1 MPKDKIFLSLVFA
14 TLKNI
19 SAFLNYNEI
28 SRYNEITL
36 YKQRNF
42 VILSIMTSEIPF
54 QSINSLIVRKS
65 PLQETLKAIVS
76 QVSSYEDI
84 ALVRIWL
91 IDKGDICETCVM
103 RAECPN
109 QEKCLHL
116 TASEGNAQNGEKNW
130 LETNGRF
137 QRFPIGVRKIG
148 LTAQSDK
155 PLLLNNLDKENT
167 DWIVKKDWIKK
178 ENIIGFVAFPLKF
191 EDDILGVIGVFSR
204 QNIKKKSFDWLK
216 IYAEQASIAIA
227 NARAFE
233 EIEKLRQKLEDE
245 NDYLKEEIQEVSQ
258 HKFLIGKSPVWAK
271 ILQQIELVGT
281 SDATVLLTGES
292 GTGKEMVAR
301 ALHEASLR
309 KNAPLVK
316 VNCAA
321 ISNELFESE
330 FFGHI
335 KGAFTGAFKDRIG
348 RFQLADGGTI
358 FLDEIGELPLQ
369 MQGKLLR
376 VLQEK
381 QFERVGED
389 RTRTVDVRVI
399 AATNRDLWAE
409 VEAGNFR
416 QDLFYRLSVFPI
428 HLPPLRERIEDIEP
442 LTQHFLRQFSA
453 KMHCEV
459 FKLTDDDIKK
469 LQSYSYPGNV
479 RELQN
484 IVERAIILAQCNR
497 LNFTMPQV
505 LNRMIV
511 TENDEISVKKSILT
525 YEELKDLERE
535 NIIQALQK
543 SSYRIYGNEGA
554 AEILG
559 SKPTTLISRI
569 KALEIPMRPNLFN

>member
-1 MPKDKIFLSLVFA
+1 
-14 TLKNI
+14 
-19 SAFLNYNEI
+19 
-28 SRYNEITL
+28 
-36 YKQRNF
+36 
-42 VILSIMTSEIPF
+42 MTSEIPF
-54 QSINSLIVRKS
+54 QSINSLIIRKS

-91 IDKGDICETCVM
+91 IDKGDICENCVM

-116 TASEGNAQNGEKNW
+116 TASEGNTKTGEKIW
-130 LETNGRF
+130 SEIEGGF
-137 QRFPIGVRKIG
+137 KRFPIGVRKIG
-148 LTAQSDK
+148 FVGENGKSVYLD
-155 PLLLNNLDKENT
+155 NLQTTKNA
-167 DWIVKKDWIKK
+167 WIVREDWIKAEK
-178 ENIIGFVAFPLKF
+178 VDGFAAHPLKF
-191 EDDILGVIGVFSR
+191 QDDILGVIAVFSR
-204 QNIKKKSFDWLK
+204 KNISTESFEWLRVF
-216 IYAEQASIAIA
+216 AEQASIAIA

-245 NDYLKEEIQEVSQ
+245 NDYLKEEIEETAQ

-281 SDATVLLTGES
+281 SDATVLITGES

-301 ALHEASLR
+301 ALHEASPR

-358 FLDEIGELPLQ
+358 FLDEIGELPLR

-389 RTRTVDVRVI
+389 RTRTVDVRVV

-428 HLPPLRERIEDIEP
+428 HLPPLRERLEDIEP
-442 LTQHFLRQFSA
+442 LTKHFLTQFAA

-484 IVERAIILAQCNR
+484 IVERAIILARCNR
-497 LNFTMPQV
+497 LNFTLPQV

-511 TENDEISVKKSILT
+511 TENEEVTPKNSILT
-525 YEELKDLERE
+525 YLELKTLERE

-543 SSYRIYGNEGA
+543 SGYRIYGKEGA

-569 KALEIPMRPNLFN
+569 KALEIPMRPQ

>member
-1 MPKDKIFLSLVFA
+1 
-14 TLKNI
+14 
-19 SAFLNYNEI
+19 
-28 SRYNEITL
+28 
-36 YKQRNF
+36 
-42 VILSIMTSEIPF
+42 MTSEIAF
-54 QSINSLIVRKS
+54 NSINELIVRKS
-65 PLQETLKAIVS
+65 PVRETLQAIVS
-76 QVSSYEDI
+76 QVLKQEEF
-84 ALVRIWL
+84 ALARIWL

-103 RAECPN
+103 RPECPS
-109 QEKCLHL
+109 QIRCLHL
-116 TASEGNAQNGEKNW
+116 TASEGKSLTGEICW
-130 LETNGRF
+130 GEIDGRF
-137 QRFPIGVRKIG
+137 KRFPIGVRKIG
-148 LTAQSDK
+148 FVGENGKSVHLD
-155 PLLLNNLDKENT
+155 NLQTTKNA
-167 DWIVKKDWIKK
+167 WIVREDWIKS
-178 ENIIGFVAFPLKF
+178 ENIDGFAAHPLKF
-191 EDDILGVIGVFSR
+191 QDDILGVIAVFSR
-204 QNIKKKSFDWLK
+204 KNISQESFEWLRVF
-216 IYAEQASIAIA
+216 AEQASIAIA

-245 NDYLKEEIQEVSQ
+245 NDYLKEEIEETTQ
-258 HKFLIGKSPVWAK
+258 HKFLIGKSPVWTK

-309 KNAPLVK
+309 KDKPLVK

-335 KGAFTGAFKDRIG
+335 KGAFTGAFKDRTG

-369 MQGKLLR
+369 TQGKLLR

-389 RTRTVDVRVI
+389 RTRTVDVRII
-399 AATNRDLWAE
+399 AATNRDLWKE

-442 LTQHFLRQFSA
+442 LTEHFLRQFA
-453 KMHCEV
+453 VKMRSEV
-459 FKLTDDDIKK
+459 FKLNADDIKT
-469 LQSYSYPGNV
+469 LQNYSYPGNV

-497 LNFTMPQV
+497 LNFTIPQV

-511 TENDEISVKKSILT
+511 SEFEEKEVRKSILT
-525 YEELKDLERE
+525 YRELRDLERE
-535 NIIQALQK
+535 NIIQSLQNSNYK
-543 SSYRIYGNEGA
+543 IYGKDGA
-554 AEILG
+554 ADILG

-569 KALEIPMRPNLFN
+569 KALEIPMRPELK

>member
-1 MPKDKIFLSLVFA
+1 MS
-14 TLKNI
+14 
-19 SAFLNYNEI
+19 
-28 SRYNEITL
+28 
-36 YKQRNF
+36 
-42 VILSIMTSEIPF
+42 SEIAF
-54 QSINSLIVRKS
+54 NSINELIIRKS
-65 PLQETLKAIVS
+65 PVKETLQAITS
-76 QVSSYEDI
+76 QMLKNKEI
-84 ALVRIWL
+84 ALARIWL
-91 IDKGDICETCVM
+91 VDKGDICETCVM
-103 RAECPN
+103 RLECPN
-109 QEKCLHL
+109 QERCLHL
-116 TASEGNAQNGEKNW
+116 TASQGRNFKSEPDWSNAD
-130 LETNGRF
+130 GRF
-137 QRFPIGVRKIG
+137 KRFPIGVRKIG
-148 LTAQSDK
+148 YVAESGK
-155 PLLLNNLDKENT
+155 SIFLNNLQTEKSS
-167 DWIVKKDWIKK
+167 WIVDQDWIKT
-178 ENIIGFVAFPLKF
+178 ERVNGFAAHPLKF
-191 EDDILGVIGVFSR
+191 QDDILGVIAVFCR
-204 QNIKKKSFDWLK
+204 KNISQESFEWLRV
-216 IYAEQASIAIA
+216 YAEQASIAIA

-245 NDYLKEEIQEVSQ
+245 NDYLKEEIEETNQ
-258 HKFLIGKSPVWAK
+258 HKFLIGKSPVWTK
-271 ILQQIELVGT
+271 ILQQIGLVGT

-309 KNAPLVK
+309 RNQPLVK

-409 VEAGNFR
+409 VESGNFR

-428 HLPPLRERIEDIEP
+428 HLPPLRERLEDIEP
-442 LTQHFLRQFSA
+442 LARHFLKQYKGKDFS
-453 KMHCEV
+453 
-459 FKLTDDDIKK
+459 LTDNDIKT
-469 LQSYSYPGNV
+469 LQNYPYPGNV

-484 IVERAIILAQCNR
+484 IVERAVILANCNR

-505 LNRMIV
+505 LKRMIV
-511 TENDEISVKKSILT
+511 TETQEVTNEKSILT
-525 YEELKDLERE
+525 YQDLKNLERE
-535 NIIQALQK
+535 NIIKALQK
-543 SSYRIYGNEGA
+543 TNFKIYGIGGA
-554 AEILG
+554 AEILS

-569 KALEIPMRPNLFN
+569 KALQIPTRPEF

>member
-1 MPKDKIFLSLVFA
+1 MSFRH
-14 TLKNI
+14 
-19 SAFLNYNEI
+19 NEI

-36 YKQRNF
+36 REQRNL
-42 VILSIMTSEIPF
+42 VILIAMISEIAF
-54 QSINSLIVRKS
+54 NSINELIVRKS
-65 PLQETLKAIVS
+65 PVRETLQAIVS
-76 QVSSYEDI
+76 QVLKQEEF
-84 ALVRIWL
+84 ALARIWL
-91 IDKGDICETCVM
+91 IDKGDICESCVM

-116 TASEGNAQNGEKNW
+116 TASVGKSLTGEQVW
-130 LETNGRF
+130 DEIDGRF
-137 QRFPIGVRKIG
+137 KRFPIGVRKIG
-148 LTAQSDK
+148 FVGENGKSVYLD
-155 PLLLNNLDKENT
+155 NLQTTKNA
-167 DWIVKKDWIKK
+167 WIVREDWIKAEK
-178 ENIIGFVAFPLKF
+178 VDGFAAHPLKF
-191 EDDILGVIGVFSR
+191 QDDILGVIAVFSR
-204 QNIKKKSFDWLK
+204 KSITPESFEWLRVF
-216 IYAEQASIAIA
+216 AEQASIAIA

-245 NDYLKEEIQEVSQ
+245 NDYLKEEIEETAQ

-271 ILQQIELVGT
+271 ILQQIELVGN

-335 KGAFTGAFKDRIG
+335 KGAFTGAFKDRTG

-428 HLPPLRERIEDIEP
+428 HLPPLRERLEDIEP
-442 LTQHFLRQFSA
+442 LTQHFLRQFAA
-453 KMHCEV
+453 KMRCEI
-459 FKLTDDDIKK
+459 FKLTDHDIKK

-505 LNRMIV
+505 LSRMIV
-511 TENDEISVKKSILT
+511 SGFEEKEVRKSILT
-525 YEELKDLERE
+525 YRELRDLERE
-535 NIIQALQK
+535 NIIHSLQK
-543 SSYRIYGNEGA
+543 SNYKIYGKDGA
-554 AEILG
+554 ADILG

-569 KALEIPMRPNLFN
+569 KALEIPMRPELR

>member
-1 MPKDKIFLSLVFA
+1 MS
-14 TLKNI
+14 
-19 SAFLNYNEI
+19 
-28 SRYNEITL
+28 
-36 YKQRNF
+36 
-42 VILSIMTSEIPF
+42 SEIAF
-54 QSINSLIVRKS
+54 NSINELIVRKS
-65 PLQETLKAIVS
+65 PMRETLQAIVS
-76 QVSSYEDI
+76 QVLKQDEF
-84 ALVRIWL
+84 ALARIWL
-91 IDKGDICETCVM
+91 IEKGDICETCVM
-103 RAECPN
+103 RPECPN
-109 QEKCLHL
+109 QSCCLHL
-116 TASEGNAQNGEKNW
+116 TASVGKSLMGEKVW
-130 LETNGRF
+130 AEIEGKF
-137 QRFPIGVRKIG
+137 KRFPIGVRKIG
-148 LTAQSDK
+148 YVGESGKSVHLD
-155 PLLLNNLDKENT
+155 NLQTTKNA
-167 DWIVKKDWIKK
+167 WIVREEWI
-178 ENIIGFVAFPLKF
+178 EAERIEGFAAHPLKF
-191 EDDILGVIGVFSR
+191 QDDILGVIAVFSR
-204 QNIKKKSFDWLK
+204 QNISPESFEWLRVF
-216 IYAEQASIAIA
+216 ADQASIAIA

-245 NDYLKEEIQEVSQ
+245 NDYLKEEIEDVAQ
-258 HKFLIGKSPVWAK
+258 HKFLIGKSPVWTK
-271 ILQQIELVGT
+271 ILQQIELVA
-281 SDATVLLTGES
+281 SSEATVLLTGES

-301 ALHEASLR
+301 ALHEASPR

-335 KGAFTGAFKDRIG
+335 KGAFTGAFKDRTG

-389 RTRTVDVRVI
+389 RTRTVDVRIV

-428 HLPPLRERIEDIEP
+428 HLPPLRERLEDIEP
-442 LTQHFLRQFSA
+442 LTEHFLRQFAA

-459 FKLTDDDIKK
+459 FKLTAEDIQK

-511 TENDEISVKKSILT
+511 TENEEIPTKKSILT
-525 YEELKDLERE
+525 YTELKDLERE
-535 NIIQALQK
+535 NITQALK
-543 SSYRIYGNEGA
+543 RSGYRIYGEKGA

-569 KALEIPMRPNLFN
+569 KALEIPMRPE

>member
-1 MPKDKIFLSLVFA
+1 MNGA
-14 TLKNI
+14 
-19 SAFLNYNEI
+19 
-28 SRYNEITL
+28 
-36 YKQRNF
+36 
-42 VILSIMTSEIPF
+42 IPF
-54 QSINSLIVRKS
+54 NSINELIVRKS
-65 PLQETLKAIVS
+65 PMRGTLKAIVS
-76 QVSSYEDI
+76 QVLKQEKF

-109 QEKCLHL
+109 QESCLHL
-116 TASEGNAQNGEKNW
+116 TASEGKDLSGEKVW
-130 LETNGRF
+130 AEIEGKF
-137 QRFPIGVRKIG
+137 KRFPIGVRKIG
-148 LTAQSDK
+148 VVGESGKSVYLD
-155 PLLLNNLDKENT
+155 NLQTTKDA
-167 DWIVKKDWIKK
+167 WIVREDWIKSEK
-178 ENIIGFVAFPLKF
+178 IEGFAAHPLKF
-191 EDDILGVIGVFSR
+191 QDDILGVIAVFSR
-204 QNIKKKSFDWLK
+204 QNISTESFEWLRVF
-216 IYAEQASIAIA
+216 ADQASIAIA

-233 EIEKLRQKLEDE
+233 EIEKLRQKLEEE
-245 NDYLKEEIQEVSQ
+245 NDYLKEEIKETAP
-258 HKFLIGKSPVWAK
+258 HKFLIGKSPVWTK
-271 ILQQIELVGT
+271 ILQQIELVA
-281 SDATVLLTGES
+281 SSEATVLLTGES

-301 ALHEASLR
+301 AVHEAGSR

-348 RFQLADGGTI
+348 RFQLADSGTI
-358 FLDEIGELPLQ
+358 FLDEVGELPLQ

-376 VLQEK
+376 ILQEK

-409 VEAGNFR
+409 VEKGNFR

-428 HLPPLRERIEDIEP
+428 HLPPLRERLEDIEP
-442 LTQHFLRQFSA
+442 LTQHFLKQFA
-453 KMHCEV
+453 EKMRCEV
-459 FKLTDDDIKK
+459 FKLTADDIKT
-469 LQSYSYPGNV
+469 LQNYSYPGNV

-511 TENDEISVKKSILT
+511 TGNEDIPTKKSILT
-525 YEELKDLERE
+525 YTELKDLERE
-535 NIIQALQK
+535 NIIQALKK
-543 SSYRIYGNEGA
+543 SGYKIYGKEGA
-554 AEILG
+554 AEILD

-569 KALEIPMRPNLFN
+569 KALQIPMRP

>member
-1 MPKDKIFLSLVFA
+1 MI
-14 TLKNI
+14 
-19 SAFLNYNEI
+19 
-28 SRYNEITL
+28 
-36 YKQRNF
+36 
-42 VILSIMTSEIPF
+42 SEIAF
-54 QSINSLIVRKS
+54 SSINELITRKS
-65 PLQETLKAIVS
+65 PVQETLQAITS
-76 QVSSYEDI
+76 QMLKDEEV
-84 ALVRIWL
+84 ALARIWL

-103 RAECPN
+103 RSECPN
-109 QEKCLHL
+109 QTRCLHL
-116 TASEGNAQNGEKNW
+116 TASRGRDLKGEDIWAN
-130 LETNGRF
+130 TDGRF
-137 QRFPIGVRKIG
+137 KRFPIGVRKIG
-148 LTAQSDK
+148 YVADSGESVYLD
-155 PLLLNNLDKENT
+155 NLQTMKNA
-167 DWIVKKDWIKK
+167 WIVKEDWINAEKI
-178 ENIIGFVAFPLKF
+178 EGFAAHPLKF
-191 EDDILGVIGVFSR
+191 QDDILGVIAIFSR
-204 QNIKKKSFDWLK
+204 KNISAESFEWLRV
-216 IYAEQASIAIA
+216 YAEQASIAIA

-245 NDYLKEEIQEVSQ
+245 NDYLKEEIEESTQN
-258 HKFLIGKSPVWAK
+258 KFLIGKSPVWAK
-271 ILQQIELVGT
+271 ILQQIELVAS

-309 KNAPLVK
+309 RNKPLIK

-335 KGAFTGAFKDRIG
+335 KGAFTGAYKDRNG

-358 FLDEIGELPLQ
+358 FLDEIGELPLP

-389 RTRTVDVRVI
+389 RTRTVDVRVV
-399 AATNRDLWAE
+399 AATNRDLWAA
-409 VEAGNFR
+409 VEQGEFR

-428 HLPPLRERIEDIEP
+428 HLPPLRERLEDIEP
-442 LTQHFLRQFSA
+442 LTEHFLKQFA
-453 KMHCEV
+453 DKMRCEV
-459 FKLTDDDIKK
+459 FKLTAEDIGK

-511 TENDEISVKKSILT
+511 TENEEVAAKKSILT
-525 YEELKDLERE
+525 YQELRNLERE

-543 SSYRIYGNEGA
+543 SGYRIYGKYGA
-554 AEILG
+554 AGLLG
-559 SKPTTLISRI
+559 SKPTTLVSRI
-569 KALEIPMRPNLFN
+569 KALEIPMRP

>member
-1 MPKDKIFLSLVFA
+1 
-14 TLKNI
+14 
-19 SAFLNYNEI
+19 
-28 SRYNEITL
+28 
-36 YKQRNF
+36 
-42 VILSIMTSEIPF
+42 MTSEIAF
-54 QSINSLIVRKS
+54 NSINELITRKS
-65 PLQETLKAIVS
+65 QMRETLQAIVS
-76 QVSSYEDI
+76 QVSMHEEF
-84 ALVRIWL
+84 ALARIWL
-91 IDKGDICETCVM
+91 IDKGDICENCVL
-103 RAECPN
+103 RAECPSQN
-109 QEKCLHL
+109 RCLHL
-116 TASEGNAQNGEKNW
+116 TASEGKSLAGEKLW
-130 LETNGRF
+130 GEIDGKF
-137 QRFPIGVRKIG
+137 KRFPIGVRKIG
-148 LTAQSDK
+148 FVGETGK
-155 PLLLNNLDKENT
+155 PVHLDNLQTTKNAWIVRE
-167 DWIVKKDWIKK
+167 DWIGA
-178 ENIIGFVAFPLKF
+178 ENIDGFAAHPLKF
-191 EDDILGVIGVFSR
+191 QDDILGVIGVFSR
-204 QNIKKKSFDWLK
+204 QNINKEAFEWLK

-245 NDYLKEEIQEVSQ
+245 NDYLKEEIEEVSQ
-258 HKFLIGKSPVWAK
+258 HKFLIGKSPVWTK

-309 KNAPLVK
+309 KDKPLVK

-442 LTQHFLRQFSA
+442 LTHHFLKQFAA
-453 KMHCEV
+453 KMLCEV

-484 IVERAIILAQCNR
+484 IVERAIILARCNR

-511 TENDEISVKKSILT
+511 TENEETSAKKSILT
-525 YEELKDLERE
+525 YQELKDLERE

-569 KALEIPMRPNLFN
+569 KALEIPMRPQPV

>member
-1 MPKDKIFLSLVFA
+1 
-14 TLKNI
+14 
-19 SAFLNYNEI
+19 
-28 SRYNEITL
+28 
-36 YKQRNF
+36 
-42 VILSIMTSEIPF
+42 MTSEIAF
-54 QSINSLIVRKS
+54 NSINELIVRKS
-65 PLQETLKAIVS
+65 PMAETLRAIVS
-76 QVSSYEDI
+76 QVLKQEEF
-84 ALVRIWL
+84 ALARIWL
-91 IDKGDICETCVM
+91 IEKGDICETCLM
-103 RAECPN
+103 RPECPN
-109 QEKCLHL
+109 QERCLHL
-116 TASEGNAQNGEKNW
+116 TASVGKDWKGEKNW
-130 LETNGRF
+130 SEIDGRF
-137 QRFPIGVRKIG
+137 KRFPIGVRKIG
-148 LTAQSDK
+148 FVAEKGQSVYLD
-155 PLLLNNLDKENT
+155 NLQTTKNE
-167 DWIVKKDWIKK
+167 WIVREDWIKAEK
-178 ENIIGFVAFPLKF
+178 VEGFAAHPLKF
-191 EDDILGVIGVFSR
+191 QDDILGVIAVFSR
-204 QNIKKKSFDWLK
+204 KNITQESFEWLRVF
-216 IYAEQASIAIA
+216 AEQASIAIA

-245 NDYLKEEIQEVSQ
+245 NDYLKEEIEETTQ
-258 HKFLIGKSPVWAK
+258 HKFLIGKSPVWTK

-301 ALHEASLR
+301 AVHEASPR

-335 KGAFTGAFKDRIG
+335 KGAFTGAFKDRTG

-399 AATNRDLWAE
+399 AATNRDLWKE

-442 LTQHFLRQFSA
+442 LTRHFLSQFSE
-453 KMHCEV
+453 KRNCEV
-459 FKLTDDDIKK
+459 FKLTDNDIKT
-469 LQSYSYPGNV
+469 LQSYWYPGNV

-484 IVERAIILAQCNR
+484 IIERAIILSNCSI
-497 LNFTMPQV
+497 LKFTVPQV
-505 LNRMIV
+505 LEQVIIKEV
-511 TENDEISVKKSILT
+511 PETQTKKSVLT
-525 YEELKDLERE
+525 YQDLKNLERE
-535 NIIQALQK
+535 NIIQALHK
-543 SSYRIYGNEGA
+543 SNYRIYGKGGA

-569 KALEIPMRPNLFN
+569 KALEIPMRPEIV